1 MTQKTLIL
9 AEKPSVGRDFAEALS
24 KNVQKG
30 DGYLE
35 TDQFVIT
42 WAIGHLLTP
51 YDPDDYDKTLKK
63 WTVESLPIIPTEFK
77 YKSIKESKKQL
88 DVIKKLFKR
97 DDITRL
103 IVATDAG
110 REGEL
115 IARLILKEVKNKLP
129 ALRFFTSDALTK
141 EVIIDGIKKS
151 KPLKDYDRLFLA
163 GLSRQKADW
172 LVGMNL
178 SRIVTIK
185 MGDLFS
191 VGRVQTAVLDLI
203 VERRDE
209 IDHFKPKQYFELKA
223 NFKFAND
230 SIDTYWF
237 DPSKKVDEKRRD
249 KKADFEKIIS
259 AIEKDKAIISKREE
273 VERTHYPDGLYS
285 LTELQ
290 RRANSEFGFSAQ
302 KTLDIAQSL
311 YEKYKVLSY
320 PRTDSKVMGTSSL
333 DLISEKVNY
342 FKNEYPEKFSKFA
355 PYKVSLKNKALFD
368 DSKLTDHHGLIPLKK
383 FNGPKDS
390 PEGKIYQLVLNKFI
404 ANFLENHRFL
414 EVDFEVT
421 CAGEK
426 FKAKARKVLEM
437 GFKILEEKIKDD
449 EIKNLNQGDSGKLN
463 KAEIES
469 KETKPPFEYTE
480 ASLLYDMTNPARL
493 VDEEKLKKIFR
504 TEVGLGTQ
512 ATRANIIETL
522 IKRGYV
528 KRSGKNLIAVEKG
541 ITLIKKLKALDI
553 NSQIASAKET
563 AKWELSLGEMASGE
577 TNDET
582 FLDSICDFVTESIIE
597 WKKEASLPKQ
607 NTYAKKFE
615 KFTAKE
621 IGSCPVCQK
630 KVMNYP
636 KSYGC
641 EGWKDGCKF
650 TIWKVISGAKISEK
664 EAQHIM
670 KNKKSHLIKSF
681 KSKAGKPFS
690 AYLVMNSTGK
700 IEFQFEN
707 NFATSEHRGEA

>member
-63 WTVESLPIIPTEFK
+63 WTVDSLPIIPSEFK

-97 DDITRL
+97 DDISRL

-230 SIDTYWF
+230 NIDTYWF
-237 DPSKKVDEKRRD
+237 DPNKKVDEKRKD

-259 AIEKDKAIISKREE
+259 AIEKDKAIISKRDE

-342 FKNEYPEKFSKFA
+342 FKNEYPDKFSKFA

-368 DSKLTDHHGLIPLKK
+368 DSKLTDHHG
-383 FNGPKDS
+383 
-390 PEGKIYQLVLNKFI
+390 
-404 ANFLENHRFL
+404 
-414 EVDFEVT
+414 
-421 CAGEK
+421 
-426 FKAKARKVLEM
+426 
-437 GFKILEEKIKDD
+437 
-449 EIKNLNQGDSGKLN
+449 
-463 KAEIES
+463 
-469 KETKPPFEYTE
+469 
-480 ASLLYDMTNPARL
+480 
-493 VDEEKLKKIFR
+493 
-504 TEVGLGTQ
+504 
-512 ATRANIIETL
+512 
-522 IKRGYV
+522 
-528 KRSGKNLIAVEKG
+528 
-541 ITLIKKLKALDI
+541 
-553 NSQIASAKET
+553 
-563 AKWELSLGEMASGE
+563 
-577 TNDET
+577 
-582 FLDSICDFVTESIIE
+582 
-597 WKKEASLPKQ
+597 
-607 NTYAKKFE
+607 
-615 KFTAKE
+615 
-621 IGSCPVCQK
+621 
-630 KVMNYP
+630 
-636 KSYGC
+636 
-641 EGWKDGCKF
+641 
-650 TIWKVISGAKISEK
+650 
-664 EAQHIM
+664 
-670 KNKKSHLIKSF
+670 
-681 KSKAGKPFS
+681 
-690 AYLVMNSTGK
+690 
-700 IEFQFEN
+700 
-707 NFATSEHRGEA
+707 